1 MYCMCHARTMR
12 NTSYLGLTPMTHLG
26 SHPFG
31 NTGGMR
37 ITLPSGTTAEI
48 VRHDSPVM
56 GLVVAPDIFGLRPLY
71 DDMVKRFS
79 DEWGMSVIAVE
90 PFPGVELGPD
100 VEPRFA
106 AVPALDDAKNLRD
119 LLEAADALGTET
131 VGLIGFCMGG
141 MYCFKA
147 ARDERFARIVSFYG
161 MITLPEAW
169 RSPTQGEPLGM
180 LISGYAEGVLALV
193 GEKDHYTPIVDIDQL
208 RSTGVQV
215 VLYPEAEHA
224 FAHDASR
231 PAHRPD
237 DAADAFARA
246 KDWLL
251 SALR

>member
-1 MYCMCHARTMR
+1 
-12 NTSYLGLTPMTHLG
+12 
-26 SHPFG
+26 
-31 NTGGMR
+31 
-37 ITLPSGTTAEI
+37 
-48 VRHDSPVM
+48 
-56 GLVVAPDIFGLRPLY
+56 
-71 DDMVKRFS
+71 
-79 DEWGMSVIAVE
+79 
-90 PFPGVELGPD
+90 
-100 VEPRFA
+100 
-106 AVPALDDAKNLRD
+106 
-119 LLEAADALGTET
+119 
-131 VGLIGFCMGG
+131 MGG

-147 ARDERFARIVSFYG
+147 ARDERFVRIVSFYG

-180 LISGYAEGVLALV
+180 LISGYAEGVLAIV